1 MASSSTTSPEM
12 QPVLALLERLS
23 QLPQVDIRV
32 DFEDQETWSVITEF
46 DDDDNQ
52 ISLRYY
58 GGDRY
63 AWVAGSY
70 DDSDDFVE
78 TLEWLAPGMAEALP
92 EGCRLLM
99 QKVRDDEKGLRLAGH
114 FLLKQKG

>member
-1 MASSSTTSPEM
+1 
-12 QPVLALLERLS
+12 
-23 QLPQVDIRV
+23 
-32 DFEDQETWSVITEF
+32 
-46 DDDDNQ
+46 
-52 ISLRYY
+52 
-58 GGDRY
+58 
-63 AWVAGSY
+63 VAGSY

-78 TLEWLAPGMAEALP
+78 TLEWLDPGMAEALP